1 MAMWSKYGIVHSYT
15 IEAGYNMCS
24 TLAKMQYPE
33 GDPPADLEPYLEYA
47 ESLTGTGKQVGLLSS
62 SLSKDFG
69 RVCRSLQIDYQTATY
84 YFTQRDY
91 EFVGRELCATL
102 LDLIDRNPVT
112 RLASS
117 PLVNLRV
124 KSV

>member
-24 TLAKMQYPE
+24 TLAKFQYPE
-33 GDPPADLEPYLEYA
+33 CDPPADLEPYLDYCD
-47 ESLTGTGKQVGLLSS
+47 SLTGTGTQVGLLHSM
-62 SLSKDFG
+62 LPKDFG
-69 RVCRSLQIDYQTATY
+69 RVCRSLQMDYQTATY

-91 EFVGRELCATL
+91 EFVGRELCGTL
-102 LDLIDRNPVT
+102 LDLIDRNPIS
-112 RLASS
+112 RLSSS

-124 KSV
+124 N